1 MVGTLVFSLF
11 LSWVQVSSDTYIVKS
26 SAGEERARKVLKELE
41 GFHQLIGSTLVFR
54 NTELPELPIEV
65 LVIGDEPTLKE
76 LQPEYNGRR
85 VNFAGFYQTGQDRDF
100 IVLSGRVFPETL
112 TSVVYHELTH
122 YFVARGLRSRPT
134 WLNEGLAEYFSTAE
148 IRNDEILLGAVSL
161 DRLQVLKTSSM
172 LMLKD
177 FFAVT
182 PSSPYYNESSKVSV
196 YYSQAWAFMHFL
208 MHGEHAAPFKKYLRA
223 LQSGDADLL
232 QYLNV
237 SERELEVQFQNYLKT
252 FIQRSGRSPIK
263 VSGEDWE
270 MHIESIPETEAQ
282 MSIAEIFLASGK
294 LRDAQ
299 RHLEILA
306 AQAPDSTRVSYYR
319 GILAKIADNPGAREF
334 FVDALLDPF
343 LAPRA
348 AVQLVSMGDMHIPA
362 VRTILEE
369 TAARGTRNPEV
380 YLALSKIYAEEV
392 RRIEEAVRLQKT
404 NDTPVV
410 STRAAENEPVQVA
423 WRSYMRGAMHNISYD
438 LLSDSDKQ
446 PRLMRVVAPYY
457 PVELLDQR
465 LSGEVIVEIQ
475 VTEEGKVGGIW
486 LVSAMPEIFGSLATA
501 SLRDWEF
508 EKIPTKIRVVLGFN
522 PE

>member
-1 MVGTLVFSLF
+1 MFGTVVVSLF

-85 VNFAGFYQTGQDRDF
+85 VNFAGFYQAGQDRDF

-122 YFVARGLRSRPT
+122 YFLARGLRSRPI

-148 IRNDEILLGAVSL
+148 IRNDEIALGALSL
-161 DRLQVLKTSSM
+161 DRLQLLKTSS
-172 LMLKD
+172 LLTLKD
-177 FFAVT
+177 FFAVDT
-182 PSSPYYNESSKVSV
+182 SSPYYNESSKASV
-196 YYSQAWAFMHFL
+196 FYAQAWAFMHFM
-208 MHGEHAAPFKKYLRA
+208 MHGEHAAPFKQYLQA

-237 SERELEVQFQNYLKT
+237 SDRDLEVHFQNYLKT
-252 FIQRSGRSPIK
+252 FIQRTGRNLVK

-270 MHIESIPETEAQ
+270 MQIASIPETEAH
-282 MSIAEIFLASGK
+282 MSIAEIFLANGK

-306 AQAPDSTRVSYYR
+306 AQAPNSTRVSYYR
-319 GILAKIADNPGAREF
+319 GILAQIAGNPGAREF

-348 AVQLVSMGDMHIPA
+348 AIQLVSMGDMHIPA

-369 TAARGTRNPEV
+369 TAAKGTRNPEV
-380 YLALSKIYAEEV
+380 YLALAKIYAEEV
-392 RRIEEAVRLQKT
+392 KRIEEAVRLQKR
-404 NDTPVV
+404 DTPVV
-410 STRAAENEPVQVA
+410 SSRANADEPLKA
-423 WRSYMRGAMHNISYD
+423 PEWRSYMRGTVHNIGYD
-438 LLSDSDKQ
+438 LLSDSEKQ
-446 PRLMRVVAPYY
+446 PRVTKVVAPYY
-457 PVELLDQR
+457 PVELLNQK
-465 LSGEVIVEIQ
+465 LSGEVVVEVQ
-475 VTEEGKVGGIW
+475 VTAEGKVGGIW

-508 EKIPTKIRVVLGFN
+508 ERVSTKVRVVLGFN
-522 PE
+522 P